1 MRLRRTGESVGI
13 EGLEEVIV
21 RVTTAVALGFLAL
34 LLVAGTITG
43 DSRFFMQAINPAA
56 PGLVGIVML
65 VSGNVRALLQLAAG
79 GGAIALT
86 TGVLDVG
93 SRSGALLGLVSMAIV
108 GALLVRRQVVAFI
121 VGTPGAGAIENV

>member
-93 SRSGALLGLVSMAIV
+93 SRS
-108 GALLVRRQVVAFI
+108 
-121 VGTPGAGAIENV
+121 